1 MLVAIPH
8 VAPASQV
15 NVLTFF
21 ARRFG
26 FTKACFPVDS
36 GDHLLIGT
44 HCEDVGGRI
53 KSLKPLE

>member
-1 MLVAIPH
+1 MAIPH
-8 VAPASQV
+8 VAPAPQV
-15 NVLTFF
+15 NVLAFL